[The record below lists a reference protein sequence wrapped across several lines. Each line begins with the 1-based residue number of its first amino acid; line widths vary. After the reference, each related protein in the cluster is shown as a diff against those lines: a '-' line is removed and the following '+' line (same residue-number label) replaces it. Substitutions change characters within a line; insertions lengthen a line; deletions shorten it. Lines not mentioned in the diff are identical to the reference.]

1 MARSMTRAGQKAY
14 LYYFSYVGGGER
26 AQFGAHHGEELWFLS
41 DSFPS
46 DWERSPDDKKLG
58 EVMRAYW
65 TQFAKTGDP
74 NTKGLP
80 DWPAYDA
87 RQDQCFELGRTI
99 RVRSVSE
106 RLYALDRIMKQIFVS
121 LQ

>member
-1 MARSMTRAGQKAY
+1 VEDVEITR
-14 LYYFSYVGGGER
+14 LPTPVRPEPR
-26 AQFGAHHGEELWFLS
+26 HGEELWFLS

-46 DWERSPDDKKLG
+46 DWELSPDDKKLG
-58 EVMRAYW
+58 EIMRAYW
-65 TQFAKTGDP
+65 TQFAKKGDP
-74 NTKGLP
+74 NTTGLP

-106 RLYALDRIMKQIFVS
+106 KLYALDRIMKQIFAETANAKPWS
-121 LQ
+121 Q